1 MYHKGALRGL
11 YADRG
16 LPACFTRRENVVK
29 FFMKTDLTNEK
40 YPLTYNN
47 RLGGAVLSTGFEL
60 ENLYFPPPL

>member
-1 MYHKGALRGL
+1 
-11 YADRG
+11 
-16 LPACFTRRENVVK
+16 
-29 FFMKTDLTNEK
+29 MKTDLTNEK